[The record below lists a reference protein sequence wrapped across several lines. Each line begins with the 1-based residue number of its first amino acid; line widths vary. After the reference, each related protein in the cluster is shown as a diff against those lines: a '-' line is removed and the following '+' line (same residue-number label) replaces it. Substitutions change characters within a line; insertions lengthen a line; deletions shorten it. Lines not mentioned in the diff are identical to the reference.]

1 MPRPPATPIVDR
13 ATFDAQ
19 RAVFGDQR
27 ILHFLALLENE
38 FRRRHAA
45 LDPAAGDG
53 TVGAVTDQVHAIASA
68 AGTLGFSALV
78 VLGRRLEA
86 QIYEDR
92 DERWR
97 GDLVELRHLIETSLD
112 MIAAL
117 RRELE
122 GPCVSRATPPETD
135 RNP

>member
-1 MPRPPATPIVDR
+1 MPHPLTTPIVDR
-13 ATFDAQ
+13 AIFDAQ
-19 RAVFGDQR
+19 RAIFGDQR
-27 ILHFLALLENE
+27 MLHFLALLEDE
-38 FRRRHAA
+38 FQRRQAA
-45 LDPAAGDG
+45 LDLATGDSTIG
-53 TVGAVTDQVHAIASA
+53 TVTDHVHAIASA

-86 QIYEDR
+86 EICEAR

-97 GDLVELRHLIETSLD
+97 GDLVELRHLIDASLD

-122 GPCVSRATPPETD
+122 GLRVSRATPPETG